1 MNANNSPETAPQ
13 ADLQTIDQTS
23 PRVVRSVCPHTREVL
38 GEFPCGTADDINT
51 AIDAATRTFENERLP
66 LQERLRKIEN
76 LRRLIVDQSLE
87 IVELI
92 GKEVGKPYSESFSAE
107 ITGVLDTCIW
117 LQKHARDILAPQRIK
132 LGNPLAWRKKCY
144 LTPEPLGVVGIISP
158 WNFPFAIPMGSVLA
172 AVAAGNTVVL
182 KPSEKSTL
190 VGLKIG
196 ELFREAG
203 FPQGTVNV
211 VAGDGTTGKYLS
223 ESPRLARL
231 VLTGSV
237 RAGQRIVAQTA
248 ANLTPVT
255 LELGGKDAAIV
266 LPDAPIEYTSRGI
279 VWGAFTNAG
288 QACASIERLYI
299 VRGPD
304 SERMIAAIVEKTR
317 KLRVGPPH
325 EHAVDIGPI
334 IDEVQLKNI
343 ASQVDEALAAGAHA
357 LAGGAHLF
365 ERNVRTGEAPNATDV
380 PTTHVPTTGVPTT
393 HVPTTGVPTTARGV
407 HSVANGT
414 SENGFFY
421 QPTVLIDVNHDMRVM
436 REETFGPVL
445 PIMIVDS
452 VDEAV
457 RLANDSP
464 FGLTASIWSKSV
476 QAAQDIAPRLRVGT
490 VFIND
495 CIFSHA
501 APELPWGGVKMSGIG
516 RSHSHIGLLDM
527 CNIKNVN
534 VDTTRGAGRL
544 WWYPYGWLHTKLMY
558 GGMEALHGTS
568 LWRRTCGALRA
579 MHGMFRRRR

>member
-1 MNANNSPETAPQ
+1 MNVTNRSETASQ
-13 ADLQTIDQTS
+13 ADMQTS
-23 PRVVRSVCPHTREVL
+23 DHTSRGVVRSVCPHTRELL
-38 GEFPCGTADDINT
+38 GEFPCGTADDINA
-51 AIDAATRTFENERLP
+51 AIDAANRTFKNQQLP
-66 LQERLRKIEN
+66 LQERLRKIED

-92 GKEVGKPYSESFSAE
+92 GKEVGKPYAESFSAE
-107 ITGVLDTCIW
+107 ITGVLDTCVW
-117 LQKHARDILAPQRIK
+117 LQKHAAHILAPQRIK
-132 LGNPLAWRKKCY
+132 LSNPLAWRKKCY

-203 FPQGTVNV
+203 FPEGTVNV

-248 ANLTPVT
+248 GNLTPVT

-317 KLRVGPPH
+317 KLRVGPPD

-334 IDEVQLKNI
+334 IDEAQLKNI

-357 LAGGAHLF
+357 LAGGVHTLASD
-365 ERNVRTGEAPNATDV
+365 VRTGETPTASEVPTTDV
-380 PTTHVPTTGVPTT
+380 PATN
-393 HVPTTGVPTTARGV
+393 VPTTAS
-407 HSVANGT
+407 SVYSPANGT
-414 SENGFFY
+414 SGSENGFFF
-421 QPTVLIDVNHDMRVM
+421 QPTVLIDVNHEMRIM
-436 REETFGPVL
+436 RDETFGPVL

-476 QAAQDIAPRLRVGT
+476 QAAQEIAPRLRVGT

-544 WWYPYGWLHTKLMY
+544 WWYPYGRLHTKLMY

-568 LWRRTCGALRA
+568 LWRRACGTFRA
-579 MHGMFRRRR
+579 MHGLFRRRR